1 MIIQARGA
9 VLPDSVAG
17 ELWIEVTS
25 GLISDIQLGVHH
37 QPDTIV
43 DGILIP
49 GFIDIHCH
57 GGGGKYFSDSSP
69 DAISLAI
76 ASHRNSG
83 TTGIIASLV
92 TETIEDLKLQVGQ
105 LLPFYNRGEILGVHL
120 EGPFLSHAKCGA
132 HEPLLLIEPTISQI
146 KEILEVG
153 QGSIKMVTIA
163 PELSG
168 AVKAIKYLSDHKVI
182 AAIGHTDGHAS
193 DAKLAT
199 DNGATVVTH
208 FLNAMDKESGTGTL
222 RDFIEGDE
230 RLTIELILD
239 GHHVPIST
247 VRDTLNSHASRVV
260 LVSDAMAAAG
270 AHDGDYLIGKL
281 PVEVR
286 NGVARLASNQKLAGS
301 TLTLSQ
307 SFLKSIS
314 DCGIT
319 LRNAVEI
326 SSTNAAKALGL
337 KDRGSIAIGMRAD
350 FLSFDTESLKI
361 TPINL

>member
-69 DAISLAI
+69 AAISLTISA
-76 ASHRNSG
+76 HRNSG

-92 TETIEDLKLQVGQ
+92 TETIDDLKQQVRK
-105 LLPFYNRGEILGVHL
+105 LLPFYNRGEILGIHL
-120 EGPFLSHAKCGA
+120 EGPYLSHAKCGA
-132 HEPLLLIEPTISQI
+132 HEPSLLIEPTISQI

-163 PELSG
+163 PELIG
-168 AVKAIKYLSDHKVI
+168 APAAIKYLTANKVV
-182 AAIGHTDGHAS
+182 AAIGHTDGDES
-193 DAKLAT
+193 DARVAT
-199 DNGATVVTH
+199 ENGATVVTH
-208 FLNAMDKESGTGTL
+208 FLNAMNKVGGAETM
-222 RDFIEGDE
+222 RDFIEQE
-230 RLTIELILD
+230 RRLSIELILD

-247 VRDTLNSHASRVV
+247 AQEILNTFSARVV

-270 AHDGDYLIGKL
+270 SIDGDYLIGKL
-281 PVEVR
+281 PVAVVD
-286 NGVARLASNQKLAGS
+286 GVARLKSNQKLAGS
-301 TLTLSQ
+301 TLTLAQ
-307 SFLKSIS
+307 AFIKAVGE
-314 DCGIT
+314 CGLTIERAVAIT
-319 LRNAVEI
+319 
-326 SSTNAAKALGL
+326 STNAARVLGL
-337 KDRGSIAIGMRAD
+337 SDRGVIEVGKRAD
-350 FLSFDTESLKI
+350 ILSFNPSTLKI
-361 TPINL
+361 IRIN